1 MRIISYTQPPTTS
14 MVNGDVRKCFFFF
27 CAGEKDDEL
36 VHTQTNGNQIHIIGL
51 YLENHLCG
59 FCDQQLI
66 TATTIKNQTKL
77 HADWQQICTKT
88 CSFVNLFMC
97 RLCVFVRQRK
107 SNKNSYRSHNKIP
120 NKTTQFVIRQCVCVC
135 MFASVLPFE
144 ISSTICARS
153 IRVGAAL
160 RKYNA
165 SATCSTCCH
174 RSRSMSRRFDVCPFS
189 CSTQKHS
196 GNPYKYLVRY

>member
-66 TATTIKNQTKL
+66 TATTTTKNKQNYVLTGNKFARKHVLLLTCLFVACAYLFGKGNRIRTAIAHTTKYP
-77 HADWQQICTKT
+77 TKRPSL
-88 CSFVNLFMC
+88 SFDNV
-97 RLCVFVRQRK
+97 
-107 SNKNSYRSHNKIP
+107 
-120 NKTTQFVIRQCVCVC
+120 CVCVC
-135 MFASVLPFE
+135 LRACYRSKYPQQYVRGVFE
-144 ISSTICARS
+144 WGLHCGNIMHRQHVPRAAIVPGRCQADSMCVRS
-153 IRVGAAL
+153 AAAHKSIPENL
-160 RKYNA
+160 INI
-165 SATCSTCCH
+165 
-174 RSRSMSRRFDVCPFS
+174 
-189 CSTQKHS
+189 
-196 GNPYKYLVRY
+196 